1 MVYIHEHRNQ
11 LERQYTGIRTD
22 TVSQHIRD
30 TAMKDS
36 QAREP
41 QRFCVNLDSLDE
53 IPSKHEILHV
63 WQLNGI
69 TSYFT
74 YTFMVSF
81 RLYPLMEIYSFG

>member
-1 MVYIHEHRNQ
+1 MASASVWRQEKLFKPTFIVFPLTLFMVYIHEHRNQ
-11 LERQYTGIRTD
+11 LEIQCTGIRTD

-63 WQLNGI
+63 W
-69 TSYFT
+69 
-74 YTFMVSF
+74 
-81 RLYPLMEIYSFG
+81 